1 MTETESRPV
10 SEREQREITRVCA
23 QTSRML
29 MQHGAES
36 ALAESVGRRLGLALG
51 AAEVEIALM
60 ANGIT
65 VTTACAGRAETTVL
79 RIQDRGLNMHVV
91 TEVQRAM
98 LLVEEKQLDLSGV
111 ARRLD
116 EIQPLRYNRWL
127 VSLMIGLSCACFA
140 RLILISKGMDGDLT
154 TPALTFVASAVAM
167 HVRQWLA
174 HWHFNPLVNFTAAAF
189 VATSIAAQ
197 GMIYRWVDNPKI
209 AISAC
214 VLLFVPGFP
223 LINSVSDMVK
233 GYINTGI
240 SRGVMAVLLLLA
252 SCAGILLAMTVWNVW
267 TWL

>member
-1 MTETESRPV
+1 MP
-10 SEREQREITRVCA
+10 EREQREITRVCA
-23 QTSRML
+23 QTCRML

-36 ALAESVGRRLGLALG
+36 ALAESVGRRLGVALG
-51 AAEVEIALM
+51 MTDAEIALM
-60 ANGIT
+60 ANGLT
-65 VTTACAGRAETTVL
+65 VTTSCGGRADTIVQ

-98 LLVEEKQLDLSGV
+98 LLAEARQLDLAGV

-140 RLILISKGMDGDLT
+140 RLGLIAKGFDADLT
-154 TPALTFVASAVAM
+154 TPVLTFVASAVAM

-174 HWHFNPLVNFTAAAF
+174 HFHFNPLVNFAAAAF

-197 GMIYRWVDNPKI
+197 GMIYGWVDNPKF
-209 AISAC
+209 AMSAC

-233 GYINTGI
+233 GYINTGV

-252 SCAGILLAMTVWNVW
+252 SCSGILLAMTVWNVW